1 MKLVDKVKKNTIL
14 ILIITIIVLYF
25 ILKDDFTSIVK
36 AFGNIDIR
44 YIIIAAIFYLLS
56 IVFKGTAN
64 YLIVNDKKRVS
75 LLESIKHNAI
85 AQFFNGITPF
95 ETGGQPMEIYMLT
108 EHGISTLKAT
118 NQIVQSFIF
127 YQIAL
132 VLCGFFA
139 VGYNYFFHIFPK
151 VSVLRLL
158 VLAGF
163 ITNILVVLFLLL
175 ISISKKTTTKI
186 VNFITKVLKKIR
198 IKIDEKEIEKKIE
211 DYHKGF
217 EEIKK
222 RKGLTSI
229 GILLNVGSLLCL
241 YITPLFVVYGM
252 HEFHQI
258 SVINTLTASA
268 YVFLLCSFVPIP
280 GSSGGI
286 EYGFT
291 QFFGNFI
298 HSNIISAVLIIWR
311 FITYY
316 LGIIIGAFLFN
327 IEKKVDKWE

>member
-25 ILKDDFTSIVK
+25 ILKDDFPSIVK
-36 AFGNIDIR
+36 AFQNIDVK
-44 YIIIAAIFYLLS
+44 YIFIAAILYLLS

-64 YLIVNDKKRVS
+64 YIIVNDKKRVS

-163 ITNILVVLFLLL
+163 ITNIIVVLFLLL

-186 VNFITKVLKKIR
+186 INFITRILKKIR

-217 EEIKK
+217 QEIKK
-222 RKGLTSI
+222 RKGLTTI
-229 GILLNVGSLLCL
+229 GILLNIGSLLCL

-252 HEFHQI
+252 HEFNQI

-316 LGIIIGAFLFN
+316 LGIIIGAILFN
-327 IEKKVDKWE
+327 IEKKVDK